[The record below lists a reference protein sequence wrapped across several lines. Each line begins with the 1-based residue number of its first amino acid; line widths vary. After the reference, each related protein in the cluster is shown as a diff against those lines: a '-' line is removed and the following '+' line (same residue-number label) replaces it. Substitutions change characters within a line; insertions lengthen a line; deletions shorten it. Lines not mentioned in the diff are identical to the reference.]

1 MGIKHSLRKKILAE
15 RALFNRDKLWAEN
28 KLIVE
33 NTKLVINS
41 LYSNLSNKH
50 RKKPIEKET
59 DNYSMAKVTNSVGL
73 YLPLKGEPDLTSLLD
88 NNWAFCLPK
97 INGDKIEFVPYQKG
111 IELEKGTKGI
121 KHPLSD
127 STLIPSIIV
136 IPGLAYCQKGYRL
149 GFGSG
154 CYDKY
159 FSRHIINTLTI
170 KIGVCFDKYLLESLP
185 IEKHDTKFDY
195 VITENTILKL

>member
-1 MGIKHSLRKKILAE
+1 MYLKHSLRKKILAE
-15 RALFNRDKLWAEN
+15 RTLFDRDKFLAEN

-33 NTKLVINS
+33 NTKLTIS
-41 LYSNLSNKH
+41 ALYKNLSNKD
-50 RKKPIEKET
+50 RDSTEVET
-59 DNYSMAKVTNSVGL
+59 DNFEIFSAANPIGL

-88 NNWAFCLPK
+88 NNWVFCLPK
-97 INGDKIEFVPYQKG
+97 INGDKIEFVHYHKSMV
-111 IELEKGTKGI
+111 LEKESKGI
-121 KHPLSD
+121 KHPPSD
-127 STLIPSIIV
+127 TILVPSIVIV
-136 IPGLAYCQKGYRL
+136 PGLAYCQKGYRL

-159 FSRHIINTLTI
+159 FSRLIINTPTT

-195 VITENTILKL
+195 VITENTVLKL

>member
-1 MGIKHSLRKKILAE
+1 MYLKHSLRKKILAE
-15 RALFNRDKLWAEN
+15 RTLFDRDKFLAEN

-33 NTKLVINS
+33 NTKLAICA
-41 LYSNLSNKH
+41 LCKNLSNKN
-50 RKKPIEKET
+50 RNSTEVET
-59 DNYSMAKVTNSVGL
+59 DNFEIFSAANPIGL

-88 NNWAFCLPK
+88 NNWVFCLPK
-97 INGDKIEFVPYQKG
+97 INGDKIEFVHYHKSMV
-111 IELEKGTKGI
+111 LEKESKGI
-121 KHPLSD
+121 KHPPSD
-127 STLIPSIIV
+127 TILVPSIVIV
-136 IPGLAYCQKGYRL
+136 PGLAYCQKGYRL

-159 FSRHIINTLTI
+159 FSRPIINTPTT

-195 VITENTILKL
+195 VITENTVLKL

>member
-1 MGIKHSLRKKILAE
+1 MDLKHSLRKKILAE
-15 RALFNRDKLWAEN
+15 RTLFNPDKFLAEN

-33 NTKLVINS
+33 NTKLVIQALYNNS
-41 LYSNLSNKH
+41 SNKG
-50 RKKPIEKET
+50 KSSEDQN
-59 DNYSMAKVTNSVGL
+59 DNSKVVSATTSIGL

-88 NNWAFCLPK
+88 NNWVFCLPK
-97 INGDKIEFVPYQKG
+97 INGDKIEFVHYHKSMV
-111 IELEKGTKGI
+111 LEKESKGI
-121 KHPLSD
+121 KHPPSD
-127 STLIPSIIV
+127 TILVPSIVIV
-136 IPGLAYCQKGYRL
+136 PGLAYCQKGYRL

-159 FSRHIINTLTI
+159 FSRLIINTSTI

>member
-1 MGIKHSLRKKILAE
+1 MYLKHSLRKKILAE
-15 RALFNRDKLWAEN
+15 RTLFDRDKFLAEN

-33 NTKLVINS
+33 NTKLAIS
-41 LYSNLSNKH
+41 ALYKNLSNKN
-50 RKKPIEKET
+50 RNSTEVET
-59 DNYSMAKVTNSVGL
+59 DNFEIFSAANPIGL

-88 NNWAFCLPK
+88 NNWVFCLPK
-97 INGDKIEFVPYQKG
+97 INGDKIEFVHYHKSMV
-111 IELEKGTKGI
+111 LEKESKGI
-121 KHPLSD
+121 KHPPSD
-127 STLIPSIIV
+127 TILVPSIVIV
-136 IPGLAYCQKGYRL
+136 PGLAYCQKGYRL

-159 FSRHIINTLTI
+159 FSRPIINTPTT

-195 VITENTILKL
+195 VITENTVLKL

>member
-1 MGIKHSLRKKILAE
+1 MDLKHSLRKKILAE
-15 RALFNRDKLWAEN
+15 RTLFNPDKFLAEN

-33 NTKLVINS
+33 NTKLVIQALYNNS
-41 LYSNLSNKH
+41 SNKG
-50 RKKPIEKET
+50 KSSEDQN
-59 DNYSMAKVTNSVGL
+59 DNSKVVSATTSIGL

-88 NNWAFCLPK
+88 NNWVFCLPK
-97 INGDKIEFVPYQKG
+97 INGDKIEFVHYHKSMV
-111 IELEKGTKGI
+111 LEKESKGI
-121 KHPLSD
+121 KHPPSD
-127 STLIPSIIV
+127 TILVPSIVIV
-136 IPGLAYCQKGYRL
+136 PGLAYCQKGYRL

-159 FSRHIINTLTI
+159 FSRPIINTPTT

-195 VITENTILKL
+195 VITENTVLKL

>member
-1 MGIKHSLRKKILAE
+1 MYLKHSLRKKILAE
-15 RALFNRDKLWAEN
+15 RTLFDRDKFLAEN

-33 NTKLVINS
+33 NTKLAIS
-41 LYSNLSNKH
+41 ALYKNLSNKD
-50 RKKPIEKET
+50 RDSTEVET
-59 DNYSMAKVTNSVGL
+59 DNFEIFSAANPIGL

-88 NNWAFCLPK
+88 NNWVFCLPK
-97 INGDKIEFVPYQKG
+97 INGDKIEFVHYHTSMV
-111 IELEKGTKGI
+111 LEKESKGI
-121 KHPLSD
+121 KHPPSD
-127 STLIPSIIV
+127 TILVPSIVIV
-136 IPGLAYCQKGYRL
+136 PGLAYCQKGYRL

-159 FSRHIINTLTI
+159 FSRLIINTPTT

-195 VITENTILKL
+195 VITENTVLKL

>member
-1 MGIKHSLRKKILAE
+1 MYLKHSLRKKILAE
-15 RALFNRDKLWAEN
+15 RTLFDRDKFLAEN

-33 NTKLVINS
+33 NTKLAIS
-41 LYSNLSNKH
+41 ALCKNLSNKN
-50 RKKPIEKET
+50 RNSTEVET
-59 DNYSMAKVTNSVGL
+59 DNSEIFSAANPIGL

-88 NNWAFCLPK
+88 NNWVFCLPK
-97 INGDKIEFVPYQKG
+97 INGDKIEFVHYHKSMV
-111 IELEKGTKGI
+111 LEKESKGI
-121 KHPLSD
+121 KHPPSD
-127 STLIPSIIV
+127 TILVPSIVIV
-136 IPGLAYCQKGYRL
+136 PGLAYCQKGYRL

-159 FSRHIINTLTI
+159 FSRLIINTPTT

-195 VITENTILKL
+195 VITENTVLKL

>member
-1 MGIKHSLRKKILAE
+1 MDLKHSLRKKILAE
-15 RALFNRDKLWAEN
+15 RTLFNPDKFLAEN

-33 NTKLVINS
+33 NTKLVIQALYNNS
-41 LYSNLSNKH
+41 SNKG
-50 RKKPIEKET
+50 KSSEDQN
-59 DNYSMAKVTNSVGL
+59 DNSKVVSATTSIGL

-88 NNWAFCLPK
+88 NNWVFCLPK
-97 INGDKIEFVPYQKG
+97 INGDKIEFVHYHKSMV
-111 IELEKGTKGI
+111 LEKGSKGI
-121 KHPLSD
+121 KHPHSD
-127 STLIPSIIV
+127 TILVPSIVIV
-136 IPGLAYCQKGYRL
+136 PGLAYCQKGYRL

-159 FSRHIINTLTI
+159 FSRLIINTSTI

-195 VITENTILKL
+195 VITENTVLKL

>member
-1 MGIKHSLRKKILAE
+1 MYLKHSLRKKILAE
-15 RALFNRDKLWAEN
+15 RTLFDRDKFLAEN

-33 NTKLVINS
+33 NTKLAIS
-41 LYSNLSNKH
+41 ALCKNLSNKN
-50 RKKPIEKET
+50 RNSTEVENDNSEIFSASNPI
-59 DNYSMAKVTNSVGL
+59 GL

-88 NNWAFCLPK
+88 NNWVFCLPK
-97 INGDKIEFVPYQKG
+97 INGDKIEFVHYHKSMV
-111 IELEKGTKGI
+111 LEKESKGI
-121 KHPLSD
+121 KHPPSD
-127 STLIPSIIV
+127 TILAPSIVIV
-136 IPGLAYCQKGYRL
+136 PGLAYCQKGYRL

-159 FSRHIINTLTI
+159 FSRPIINTPTT

-195 VITENTILKL
+195 VITENTVLKL

>member
-1 MGIKHSLRKKILAE
+1 MDLKHSLRKKILAE
-15 RALFNRDKLWAEN
+15 RTLFDRDKFLAEN

-33 NTKLVINS
+33 NTKLAIS
-41 LYSNLSNKH
+41 ALCKNLSNKN
-50 RKKPIEKET
+50 RNSTEVET
-59 DNYSMAKVTNSVGL
+59 DNFEIFSAANPIGL

-88 NNWAFCLPK
+88 NNWVFCLPK
-97 INGDKIEFVPYQKG
+97 INGDKIEFVHYHKSMV
-111 IELEKGTKGI
+111 LEKESKGI
-121 KHPLSD
+121 KHPPSD
-127 STLIPSIIV
+127 TILVPSIVIV
-136 IPGLAYCQKGYRL
+136 PGLAYCQKGYRL

-159 FSRHIINTLTI
+159 FSRPIINTPTT

-195 VITENTILKL
+195 VITENTVLKL

>member
-1 MGIKHSLRKKILAE
+1 MDLKHSLRKKILAE
-15 RALFNRDKLWAEN
+15 RTLFNPDKFLAEN

-33 NTKLVINS
+33 NTKLVIQA
-41 LYSNLSNKH
+41 LYNNWSNKG
-50 RKKPIEKET
+50 KSSEDQN
-59 DNYSMAKVTNSVGL
+59 DNSKVVSATTSIGL

-88 NNWAFCLPK
+88 NNWVFCLPK
-97 INGDKIEFVPYQKG
+97 INGDKIEFVHYHKSMV
-111 IELEKGTKGI
+111 LEKGSKGI
-121 KHPLSD
+121 KHPHSD
-127 STLIPSIIV
+127 TILVPSIVIV
-136 IPGLAYCQKGYRL
+136 PGLAYCQKGYRL

-159 FSRHIINTLTI
+159 FSRLIINTSTI

>member
-1 MGIKHSLRKKILAE
+1 MDLKHSLRKKILAE
-15 RALFNRDKLWAEN
+15 RSLFERDKFLAEN

-33 NTKLVINS
+33 NTKLAIS
-41 LYSNLSNKH
+41 ALCKNLSNKD
-50 RKKPIEKET
+50 RNSTEVKT
-59 DNYSMAKVTNSVGL
+59 DNSEIFSAANPIGL

-88 NNWAFCLPK
+88 NNWVFCLPK
-97 INGDKIEFVPYQKG
+97 INGDKIEFVHYHKSMV
-111 IELEKGTKGI
+111 LEKESKGI
-121 KHPLSD
+121 KHPPSD
-127 STLIPSIIV
+127 TILVPSIVIV
-136 IPGLAYCQKGYRL
+136 PGLAYCQKGYRL

-159 FSRHIINTLTI
+159 FSRLIINTPTT

-195 VITENTILKL
+195 VITENTVLKL

>member
-1 MGIKHSLRKKILAE
+1 MYLKHSLRKKILAE
-15 RALFNRDKLWAEN
+15 RTLFDRDKFLAEN

-33 NTKLVINS
+33 NTKLAIS
-41 LYSNLSNKH
+41 ALYKNLSNKD
-50 RKKPIEKET
+50 RDSTEVET
-59 DNYSMAKVTNSVGL
+59 DNFEIFSAANPIGL

-88 NNWAFCLPK
+88 NNWVFCLPK
-97 INGDKIEFVPYQKG
+97 INGDKIEFVHYHKSMV
-111 IELEKGTKGI
+111 LEKESKGI
-121 KHPLSD
+121 KHPPSD
-127 STLIPSIIV
+127 TILVPSIVIV
-136 IPGLAYCQKGYRL
+136 PGLAYCQKGYRL

-159 FSRHIINTLTI
+159 FSRPIINTPTT

-195 VITENTILKL
+195 VITENTVLKL

>member
-1 MGIKHSLRKKILAE
+1 MDLKHSLRKKILAE
-15 RALFNRDKLWAEN
+15 RTLFNPDKFLAEN

-33 NTKLVINS
+33 NTKLVIQALYNNS
-41 LYSNLSNKH
+41 SNKG
-50 RKKPIEKET
+50 KSSEDQN
-59 DNYSMAKVTNSVGL
+59 DNSKVVSATTSIGL

-88 NNWAFCLPK
+88 NNWVFCLPK
-97 INGDKIEFVPYQKG
+97 INGDKIEFVHYHKSMV
-111 IELEKGTKGI
+111 LEKGSKGI
-121 KHPLSD
+121 KHPPSD
-127 STLIPSIIV
+127 TILVPSIVIV
-136 IPGLAYCQKGYRL
+136 PGLAYCQKGYRL

-159 FSRHIINTLTI
+159 FSRLIINTSTI

>member
-1 MGIKHSLRKKILAE
+1 MYLKHSLRKKILAE
-15 RALFNRDKLWAEN
+15 RTLFDRDKFLAEN

-41 LYSNLSNKH
+41 LYGNLTNKH
-50 RKKPIEKET
+50 RRSIEKEI
-59 DNYSMAKVTNSVGL
+59 DNHSMVKVTNSVGL

-88 NNWAFCLPK
+88 NNWVFCLPK

-136 IPGLAYCQKGYRL
+136 VPGLAYCQKGYRL

-195 VITENTILKL
+195 VITENTVLKL

>member
-1 MGIKHSLRKKILAE
+1 MYLKHSLRKKILAE
-15 RALFNRDKLWAEN
+15 RTLFDRDKFLAEN

-33 NTKLVINS
+33 NTKLAIS
-41 LYSNLSNKH
+41 ALCKNLSNKN
-50 RKKPIEKET
+50 RNSTEVET
-59 DNYSMAKVTNSVGL
+59 DNFEIFSAANPIGL

-88 NNWAFCLPK
+88 NNWVFCLPK
-97 INGDKIEFVPYQKG
+97 INGDKIEFVHYHKSMV
-111 IELEKGTKGI
+111 LEKESKGI
-121 KHPLSD
+121 KHPPSD
-127 STLIPSIIV
+127 TILVPSIVIV
-136 IPGLAYCQKGYRL
+136 PGLAYCQKGYRL

-159 FSRHIINTLTI
+159 FSRPIINTPTT

-195 VITENTILKL
+195 VITENTVLKL

>member
-1 MGIKHSLRKKILAE
+1 MDLKHSLRKKILAE
-15 RALFNRDKLWAEN
+15 RTLFFPDKFLAEN

-33 NTKLVINS
+33 NTKLVIQALYNNS
-41 LYSNLSNKH
+41 SNKG
-50 RKKPIEKET
+50 KSSEDQN
-59 DNYSMAKVTNSVGL
+59 DNSKVVSATTSIGL

-88 NNWAFCLPK
+88 NNWVFCLPK
-97 INGDKIEFVPYQKG
+97 INGDKIEFVHYHKSMV
-111 IELEKGTKGI
+111 LEKGSKGI
-121 KHPLSD
+121 KHPHSD
-127 STLIPSIIV
+127 TILVPSIVIV
-136 IPGLAYCQKGYRL
+136 PGLAYCQKGYRL

-159 FSRHIINTLTI
+159 FSRLIINTPTI

>member
-1 MGIKHSLRKKILAE
+1 MDLKHSLRKKILAE
-15 RALFNRDKLWAEN
+15 RTLFNPDKFLAEN

-33 NTKLVINS
+33 NTKLVIQALYNNS
-41 LYSNLSNKH
+41 SNKG
-50 RKKPIEKET
+50 KSSEDQN
-59 DNYSMAKVTNSVGL
+59 DNSKVVSATTSIGL

-88 NNWAFCLPK
+88 NNWVFCLPK
-97 INGDKIEFVPYQKG
+97 INGDKIEFVHYHKSMV
-111 IELEKGTKGI
+111 LEKESKGI
-121 KHPLSD
+121 KHPHSD
-127 STLIPSIIV
+127 TILVPSIVIV
-136 IPGLAYCQKGYRL
+136 PGLAYCQKGYRL

-159 FSRHIINTLTI
+159 FSRLIINTSTI

>member
-1 MGIKHSLRKKILAE
+1 MDLKHSLQKKILAE
-15 RALFNRDKLWAEN
+15 RTVFNPDKFLAEN
-28 KLIVE
+28 KLILE
-33 NTKLVINS
+33 NTKLVIQALYNNS
-41 LYSNLSNKH
+41 SNKG
-50 RKKPIEKET
+50 KSSEDQN
-59 DNYSMAKVTNSVGL
+59 DNSKVVSATTFIGL

-88 NNWAFCLPK
+88 NNWVFCLPK
-97 INGDKIEFVPYQKG
+97 INGDKIEFVHYHKSMV
-111 IELEKGTKGI
+111 LEKGSKGI
-121 KHPLSD
+121 KHPHSD
-127 STLIPSIIV
+127 TILVPSIVIV
-136 IPGLAYCQKGYRL
+136 PGLAYCQKGYRL

-159 FSRHIINTLTI
+159 FSRLIINTSTI

>member
-1 MGIKHSLRKKILAE
+1 MDLKHSLRKKILAE
-15 RALFNRDKLWAEN
+15 RTLFNPDKFLAEN

-33 NTKLVINS
+33 NTKLVIQALYNNS
-41 LYSNLSNKH
+41 SNKG
-50 RKKPIEKET
+50 KSSEDQN
-59 DNYSMAKVTNSVGL
+59 DNSKVVSATTSIGL

-88 NNWAFCLPK
+88 NNWVFCLPK
-97 INGDKIEFVPYQKG
+97 INGDKIEFVHYHKSMV
-111 IELEKGTKGI
+111 LEKWSKGI
-121 KHPLSD
+121 KHPHSD
-127 STLIPSIIV
+127 TILVPSIVIV
-136 IPGLAYCQKGYRL
+136 PGLAYCQKGYRL

-159 FSRHIINTLTI
+159 FSRLIINTSTI

>member
-1 MGIKHSLRKKILAE
+1 MDLKHSLRKKILAE
-15 RALFNRDKLWAEN
+15 RTLFDRDKFLAEN

-33 NTKLVINS
+33 NTKLAIS
-41 LYSNLSNKH
+41 ALCKNLSNKN
-50 RKKPIEKET
+50 RNSTEVET
-59 DNYSMAKVTNSVGL
+59 DNFEIFSAANPIGL

-88 NNWAFCLPK
+88 NNWVFCLPK
-97 INGDKIEFVPYQKG
+97 INGDKIEFVHYHKSMV
-111 IELEKGTKGI
+111 LEKESKGI
-121 KHPLSD
+121 KHPPSD
-127 STLIPSIIV
+127 TILVPSIVIV
-136 IPGLAYCQKGYRL
+136 PGLAYCQKGYRL

-159 FSRHIINTLTI
+159 FSRLIINTPTT

-195 VITENTILKL
+195 VITENTVLKL

>member
-1 MGIKHSLRKKILAE
+1 MDLKHSLRKKILAE
-15 RALFNRDKLWAEN
+15 RTLFDRDKFLAEN

-33 NTKLVINS
+33 NTKLVIQALYNNS
-41 LYSNLSNKH
+41 SNKG
-50 RKKPIEKET
+50 KSSEDQN
-59 DNYSMAKVTNSVGL
+59 DNSKVVSATTSIGL

-88 NNWAFCLPK
+88 NNWVFCLPK
-97 INGDKIEFVPYQKG
+97 INGDKIEFVHYHKSMV
-111 IELEKGTKGI
+111 LEKGSKSI
-121 KHPLSD
+121 KHPHSD
-127 STLIPSIIV
+127 TILVPSIVIV
-136 IPGLAYCQKGYRL
+136 PGLAYCQKGYRL

-159 FSRHIINTLTI
+159 FSRLIINTSTI

>member
-1 MGIKHSLRKKILAE
+1 MDLKHSLRKKILAE
-15 RALFNRDKLWAEN
+15 RTLFNPDKFLAEN

-33 NTKLVINS
+33 NTKLVIQALYNNS
-41 LYSNLSNKH
+41 SNKG
-50 RKKPIEKET
+50 KSSEDQN
-59 DNYSMAKVTNSVGL
+59 DNSKVVSATTSIGL

-88 NNWAFCLPK
+88 NNWVFCLPK
-97 INGDKIEFVPYQKG
+97 INGDKIEFVHYHKSMV
-111 IELEKGTKGI
+111 LEKGSKSI
-121 KHPLSD
+121 KHPHSD
-127 STLIPSIIV
+127 TILVPSIVIV
-136 IPGLAYCQKGYRL
+136 PGLAYCQKGYRL

-159 FSRHIINTLTI
+159 FSRLIINTSTI

>member
-88 NNWAFCLPK
+88 NNWVFCLPK
-97 INGDKIEFVPYQKG
+97 INGDKIEFVHYHKSMV
-111 IELEKGTKGI
+111 LEKGSKGI
-121 KHPLSD
+121 KHPHSD
-127 STLIPSIIV
+127 TILVPSIVIV
-136 IPGLAYCQKGYRL
+136 PGLAYCQKGYRL

-159 FSRHIINTLTI
+159 FSRLIINTSTI

>member
-1 MGIKHSLRKKILAE
+1 MDLKHSLRKKILAE
-15 RALFNRDKLWAEN
+15 RTLFNPDKFLAEN

-33 NTKLVINS
+33 NTKLVIQALYNNS
-41 LYSNLSNKH
+41 SNKG
-50 RKKPIEKET
+50 KSSEDQN
-59 DNYSMAKVTNSVGL
+59 DNSKVVSATTSIGL

-88 NNWAFCLPK
+88 NNWVFCLPK
-97 INGDKIEFVPYQKG
+97 INGDKIEFVHYHKSMV
-111 IELEKGTKGI
+111 LEKGSKGI
-121 KHPLSD
+121 KHPHSD
-127 STLIPSIIV
+127 TILVPSIVIV
-136 IPGLAYCQKGYRL
+136 PGLAYCQKGYRL

-159 FSRHIINTLTI
+159 FSRLIINTSTI

>member
-1 MGIKHSLRKKILAE
+1 MDLKHSLRKKILAE
-15 RALFNRDKLWAEN
+15 RTLFNPDKFLAEN

-33 NTKLVINS
+33 NTKLVIQALYNNS
-41 LYSNLSNKH
+41 SNKG
-50 RKKPIEKET
+50 KSSEDQN
-59 DNYSMAKVTNSVGL
+59 DNSKVVSTTTSIGL

-88 NNWAFCLPK
+88 NNWVFCLPK
-97 INGDKIEFVPYQKG
+97 INGDKIEFAHYHKSMV
-111 IELEKGTKGI
+111 LEKGFKGI
-121 KHPLSD
+121 KHPHSD
-127 STLIPSIIV
+127 TILVPSIVIV
-136 IPGLAYCQKGYRL
+136 PGLAYCQKGYRL

-159 FSRHIINTLTI
+159 FSRLIINTPTI

-195 VITENTILKL
+195 VITENTVLKL

>member
-1 MGIKHSLRKKILAE
+1 MDLKHSLRKKILAE
-15 RALFNRDKLWAEN
+15 RTLFNPDKFLAEN

-33 NTKLVINS
+33 NTKLVIQALYNNS
-41 LYSNLSNKH
+41 SNKG
-50 RKKPIEKET
+50 KSSEDQN
-59 DNYSMAKVTNSVGL
+59 DNSKVVSATTSIGL

-88 NNWAFCLPK
+88 NNWVFCFPK
-97 INGDKIEFVPYQKG
+97 INGDKIEFVHYHKSMV
-111 IELEKGTKGI
+111 LEKGFKGI
-121 KHPLSD
+121 KHPHSD
-127 STLIPSIIV
+127 TILVPSIVIV
-136 IPGLAYCQKGYRL
+136 PGLAYCQKGYRL

-159 FSRHIINTLTI
+159 FSRLIINTPTI

-195 VITENTILKL
+195 VITENTVLKL

>member
-1 MGIKHSLRKKILAE
+1 MYLKHSLRKKILAE
-15 RALFNRDKLWAEN
+15 RTLFDRDKFLAEN

-33 NTKLVINS
+33 NTKLAIS
-41 LYSNLSNKH
+41 ALYKNLSNKD
-50 RKKPIEKET
+50 RNSTEVKT
-59 DNYSMAKVTNSVGL
+59 DNSEIFSAANPIGL

-88 NNWAFCLPK
+88 NNWVFCLPK
-97 INGDKIEFVPYQKG
+97 INGDKIEFVHYHKSMV
-111 IELEKGTKGI
+111 LEKESKGI
-121 KHPLSD
+121 KHPPSD
-127 STLIPSIIV
+127 TILVPSIVIV
-136 IPGLAYCQKGYRL
+136 PGLAYCQKGYRL

-159 FSRHIINTLTI
+159 FSRLIINTPTI

-195 VITENTILKL
+195 VITENTVLKL

>member
-41 LYSNLSNKH
+41 LYGNLSNKH
-50 RKKPIEKET
+50 RKPIEKET
-59 DNYSMAKVTNSVGL
+59 DNHSMVKVTNSVGL

-88 NNWAFCLPK
+88 NNWVFCLPK
-97 INGDKIEFVPYQKG
+97 INGDKIEFVHYHKSMV
-111 IELEKGTKGI
+111 LEKGSKGI
-121 KHPLSD
+121 KHPSSD
-127 STLIPSIIV
+127 TILVPSIVIV
-136 IPGLAYCQKGYRL
+136 PGLAYCQKGYRL

-185 IEKHDTKFDY
+185 IEKHDIKFNY

>member
-1 MGIKHSLRKKILAE
+1 MYLKHSLRKKILAE
-15 RALFNRDKLWAEN
+15 RTLFDRDKFLAEN

-33 NTKLVINS
+33 NTKLAIS
-41 LYSNLSNKH
+41 ALYKNLSNKD
-50 RKKPIEKET
+50 RDSTEVET
-59 DNYSMAKVTNSVGL
+59 DNFEIFSAANPIGL

-88 NNWAFCLPK
+88 NNWVFCLPK
-97 INGDKIEFVPYQKG
+97 INGDKIEFVHYHKSMV
-111 IELEKGTKGI
+111 LEKESKGI
-121 KHPLSD
+121 KHPPSD
-127 STLIPSIIV
+127 TILVPSIVIV
-136 IPGLAYCQKGYRL
+136 PGLAYCQKGYRL

-159 FSRHIINTLTI
+159 FSRLINTPTT

>member
-1 MGIKHSLRKKILAE
+1 MYLKHSLRKKILAE
-15 RALFNRDKLWAEN
+15 RTLFDRDKFLAEN

-33 NTKLVINS
+33 NTKLAIS
-41 LYSNLSNKH
+41 ALCKNLSNKN
-50 RKKPIEKET
+50 RNSTEVET
-59 DNYSMAKVTNSVGL
+59 DNFEIFSAANPIGL

-88 NNWAFCLPK
+88 NNWVFCLPK
-97 INGDKIEFVPYQKG
+97 INGDKIEFVHYHKSMV
-111 IELEKGTKGI
+111 LEKESKGI
-121 KHPLSD
+121 KHPPSD
-127 STLIPSIIV
+127 TILVPSIVIV
-136 IPGLAYCQKGYRL
+136 PGLAYCQKGYRL

-159 FSRHIINTLTI
+159 FSRLIINTPTT

-195 VITENTILKL
+195 VITENTVLKL

>member
-1 MGIKHSLRKKILAE
+1 MDLKHSLRKKILAE
-15 RALFNRDKLWAEN
+15 RSLFSSDKFLKEN
-28 KLIVE
+28 ELIVE
-33 NTKLVINS
+33 NTKLVIKA
-41 LYSNLSNKH
+41 LYDNLSNKG
-50 RKKPIEKET
+50 KSPEDQN
-59 DNYSMAKVTNSVGL
+59 DNSKVVSATTSIGL

-88 NNWAFCLPK
+88 NNWVFCLPK
-97 INGDKIEFVPYQKG
+97 INGDKIEFVHYHKSMA
-111 IELEKGTKGI
+111 LEKGSKGI
-121 KHPLSD
+121 KHPPSD
-127 STLIPSIIV
+127 TILVPSIVIV
-136 IPGLAYCQKGYRL
+136 PGLAYCQKGYRL

-159 FSRHIINTLTI
+159 FSRLIINTPTI

>member
-1 MGIKHSLRKKILAE
+1 MYLKHSLRKKILAE
-15 RALFNRDKLWAEN
+15 RTLFDRDKFLAEN

-33 NTKLVINS
+33 NTKLAIS
-41 LYSNLSNKH
+41 ALYKNLSNKD
-50 RKKPIEKET
+50 RDSTEVET
-59 DNYSMAKVTNSVGL
+59 DNFEIFSAANPIGL

-88 NNWAFCLPK
+88 NNWVFCLPK
-97 INGDKIEFVPYQKG
+97 INGDKIEFVHYHKSMV
-111 IELEKGTKGI
+111 LEKESKGI
-121 KHPLSD
+121 KHPPSD
-127 STLIPSIIV
+127 TILVPSIVIV
-136 IPGLAYCQKGYRL
+136 PGLAYCQKGYRL

-159 FSRHIINTLTI
+159 FSRLIINTPTT

-195 VITENTILKL
+195 VITESTVLKL

>member
-1 MGIKHSLRKKILAE
+1 MDLKHSLRKKILAK
-15 RALFNRDKLWAEN
+15 RTLFNPDKFLAEN

-33 NTKLVINS
+33 NTKLVIQALYNNS
-41 LYSNLSNKH
+41 SNKG
-50 RKKPIEKET
+50 KSSEDQN
-59 DNYSMAKVTNSVGL
+59 DNSKVVSATTSIGL

-88 NNWAFCLPK
+88 NNWVFCLPK
-97 INGDKIEFVPYQKG
+97 INGDKIEFVHYHKSMV
-111 IELEKGTKGI
+111 LEKGSKGI
-121 KHPLSD
+121 KHPHSD
-127 STLIPSIIV
+127 TILVPSIVIV
-136 IPGLAYCQKGYRL
+136 PGLAYCQKGYRL

-159 FSRHIINTLTI
+159 FSRLIINTSTI

>member
-1 MGIKHSLRKKILAE
+1 M
-15 RALFNRDKLWAEN
+15 
-28 KLIVE
+28 
-33 NTKLVINS
+33 INS

-59 DNYSMAKVTNSVGL
+59 DNYRMAKVTNSIGL

-88 NNWAFCLPK
+88 NNWVFCLPK
-97 INGDKIEFVPYQKG
+97 INGDKIEFVHYHKSMV
-111 IELEKGTKGI
+111 LEKGSKGI
-121 KHPLSD
+121 KHPSSD
-127 STLIPSIIV
+127 TILVPSIVIV
-136 IPGLAYCQKGYRL
+136 PGLAYCQKGYRL

-159 FSRHIINTLTI
+159 FSRHIINTPTT

-185 IEKHDTKFDY
+185 IEKHDIKFNY